1 MCCETYKFHERV
13 QLDSITSNELG
24 DPDALAAVP
33 LRPEVTTLQGWRS
46 EPCLGV
52 RAPPCPLPPCHAL
65 TVEKG
70 GYPQHEAQPW
80 GCAQT
85 HIARHSFKG
94 LIIPNY
100 DAC

>member
-33 LRPEVTTLQGWRS
+33 LRPEVTTLQGWCS
-46 EPCLGV
+46 EPCLGA
-52 RAPPCPLPPCHAL
+52 RAPPCPLPTCHAL

-70 GYPQHEAQPW
+70 GLSPAQGSAVGLRAKHTW
-80 GCAQT
+80 RAT
-85 HIARHSFKG
+85 HSKA
-94 LIIPNY
+94 
-100 DAC
+100 